1 MASICSRHNLVDAVT
16 ARHPHACHTPTYSR
30 GTKRLDY
37 ALISP
42 ELIPFL
48 HASGLN
54 QFNEVST
61 SDHRALFLDFD
72 RSGILRTGVPLV
84 TSSRRI
90 MHSDS
95 ASIKEFVQYAYDH
108 LKSNNVFERLEHLPS
123 PTEDI
128 QDISSKPAADCLDRL
143 ITQALLSAE
152 RKVAKPPKPPWSEA
166 LHLASAT
173 YRLWKTVLTS
183 RLTKMD
189 MSDAIDAARTKSRCF
204 EPIPNSI
211 PAIRTLL
218 RKALRHLRQ
227 IRLTATEHRQ
237 QFLEQLRTRIARRKH
252 SNNKADDAAALRCL
266 EAQLK
271 SKKTFGKSNTRSNP
285 TRPSPP

>member
-1 MASICSRHNLVDAVT
+1 MTITGKQHQLLQVYCIYQSVDQTNTSGIVGEKTYFSQQWEVLHGMGVSQPQPRTRLIQDLQKELCNLPSDRRFILLGDFNETIGRDPNLMASICSRHNLVDAVT

-84 TSSRRI
+84 TSSQQI

-95 ASIKEFVQYAYDH
+95 ASIKEF
-108 LKSNNVFERLEHLPS
+108 
-123 PTEDI
+123 
-128 QDISSKPAADCLDRL
+128 
-143 ITQALLSAE
+143 
-152 RKVAKPPKPPWSEA
+152 
-166 LHLASAT
+166 
-173 YRLWKTVLTS
+173 
-183 RLTKMD
+183 
-189 MSDAIDAARTKSRCF
+189 
-204 EPIPNSI
+204 
-211 PAIRTLL
+211 
-218 RKALRHLRQ
+218 
-227 IRLTATEHRQ
+227 
-237 QFLEQLRTRIARRKH
+237 
-252 SNNKADDAAALRCL
+252 
-266 EAQLK
+266 
-271 SKKTFGKSNTRSNP
+271 
-285 TRPSPP
+285 